1 MGTMALPCNPSGV
14 WRMTVDALSC
24 DRYRIPL
31 PVVLSDATHGD
42 MAAFD
47 LIAVRI
53 ADGEG
58 REGMGYTYA
67 GSGAGA
73 GAIRSLIA
81 DDLFPLLEGAD
92 ETRIEALWKRMW
104 RRTHFIGRGGPVA
117 FAMAAVDIALW
128 DLKARQAEM
137 PLWRLLGG
145 NDPQVRAY
153 AGGIDLQF
161 PLERLLEQTR
171 ANLDNGFR
179 AIKMKVGRDRLAE
192 DVERVGAM
200 RDFLGPGFPLMA
212 DANMGWTADRAVEA
226 ALALADARLGWLEEP
241 MAPEDIAGH
250 ARLRRMAP
258 VPVAA
263 GENLHTLAEFR
274 AYMEAEAVSY
284 PEPDVATCG
293 GVTPWLK
300 VAKLA
305 EAFDLPVT
313 SHGVHDIHL
322 HLLAAVPNASY
333 LEVHG
338 FGLEKFI
345 AEPLVV
351 RDGFATAPDRPGH
364 GVSFDWKGLEALRV

>member
-1 MGTMALPCNPSGV
+1 
-14 WRMTVDALSC
+14 
-24 DRYRIPL
+24 
-31 PVVLSDATHGD
+31 
-42 MAAFD
+42 
-47 LIAVRI
+47 
-53 ADGEG
+53 
-58 REGMGYTYA
+58 
-67 GSGAGA
+67 
-73 GAIRSLIA
+73 
-81 DDLFPLLEGAD
+81 
-92 ETRIEALWKRMW
+92 
-104 RRTHFIGRGGPVA
+104 
-117 FAMAAVDIALW
+117 
-128 DLKARQAEM
+128 
-137 PLWRLLGG
+137 
-145 NDPQVRAY
+145 
-153 AGGIDLQF
+153 
-161 PLERLLEQTR
+161 
-171 ANLDNGFR
+171 
-179 AIKMKVGRDRLAE
+179 MKVGRDSLAE

-200 RDFLGPGFPLMA
+200 RDLLGPGFPLMA
-212 DANMGWTADRAVEA
+212 DANMRWTADTAVEA
-226 ALALADARLGWLEEP
+226 ALALADARLVWLEEP

-274 AYMEAEAVSY
+274 AYMQAEAVSY

-313 SHGVHDIHL
+313 SHGVHDLHV
-322 HLLAAVPNASY
+322 HLLASAPNASY

-338 FGLEKFI
+338 FGLEKFM

>member
-1 MGTMALPCNPSGV
+1 
-14 WRMTVDALSC
+14 MTVDALSC

-92 ETRIEALWKRMW
+92 ETRIEALWRRMW
-104 RRTHFIGRGGPVA
+104 RRTHFVGRGGPVA

-179 AIKMKVGRDRLAE
+179 AIKMKVGRERLAE

-274 AYMEAEAVSY
+274 AYMEAEAMSY

-345 AEPLVV
+345 AEPLAV